1 MENLNYI
8 YDDIEFIESKTP
20 IFYKQ
25 ALLFMEERAESLKK
39 DLKSEMIWFLEHPSI
54 YTSGRGSFIK
64 EKYINSIPVY
74 NTGRGGKITWHGPGQ
89 RIIYFI
95 INIKKRNIDI
105 RSFVSNIEMFVIN
118 SLAQFNIRAYK
129 KEKLVGIWTKNK
141 DREDAKISSLGLRV
155 TRGIIYHG
163 VSININCDLSNFY
176 NIEPCG
182 ISRPCVTSVEEING
196 SIDMNEVDCV
206 LKKNIKYLFNS

>member
-1 MENLNYI
+1 MKYLNNI
-8 YDDIEFIESKTP
+8 YTNIEFLESKNP
-20 IFYKQ
+20 ILYEQ
-25 ALLFMEERAESLKK
+25 ALTFMEERANSLKNNK
-39 DLKSEMIWFLEHPSI
+39 KSEIIWFLEHPSI
-54 YTSGRGSFIK
+54 YTSGRGSFIN
-64 EKYINSIPVY
+64 ENYINNIPVY

-105 RSFVSNIEMFVIN
+105 RSFVSNIEMFIIN
-118 SLAQFNIRAYK
+118 SLAQFNIKAYK